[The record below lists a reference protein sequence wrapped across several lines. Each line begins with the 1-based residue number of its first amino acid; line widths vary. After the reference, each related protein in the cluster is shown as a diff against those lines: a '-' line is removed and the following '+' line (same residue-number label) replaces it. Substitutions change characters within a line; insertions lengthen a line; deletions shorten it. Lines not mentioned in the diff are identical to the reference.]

1 MAGVVLEQAVLD
13 RSAAKT
19 NVPSRFDLGIG
30 KALKGSSGK
39 GAGLLA
45 VKFGLESVR
54 REAGSDGSMRLL
66 GPRGGRHAGEHGH
79 GRDAR
84 NRGGLR
90 DRKGARGHRPG
101 PHEKMVASGQV
112 ARRGVGGGT
121 MITGPCPTTTWEAP
135 DRRTTVEG
143 AGVQAVGAGASIRGW
158 ALAPLPVARRRA
170 AAAKERWAVMRD
182 FPERF
187 CFGRGGSGLREVRR
201 TGRPSRGRACP
212 GRGRPIFCC

>member
-84 NRGGLR
+84 NRGACATGKEPAGTAQVRTRRWWRLGR
-90 DRKGARGHRPG
+90 WPGGAL
-101 PHEKMVASGQV
+101 
-112 ARRGVGGGT
+112 GGG
-121 MITGPCPTTTWEAP
+121 P
-135 DRRTTVEG
+135 
-143 AGVQAVGAGASIRGW
+143 
-158 ALAPLPVARRRA
+158 
-170 AAAKERWAVMRD
+170 
-182 FPERF
+182 
-187 CFGRGGSGLREVRR
+187 
-201 TGRPSRGRACP
+201 
-212 GRGRPIFCC
+212 